1 MKTINS
7 FLGAKR
13 DLFSLSMLMLS
24 ICGFSQANIA
34 AWNFADWNPTKA
46 VITTAPVTI
55 KNANLTVSN
64 LTMGAGIN
72 TGASFFADDMFGGT
86 GTFTNA
92 KTLAEAINKNEYFE
106 FTLTPTSPKLLTV
119 NSIDACMMTY
129 GKIRTFALF
138 SSKNGF
144 AAANVIAT
152 ATTDATEYG
161 VPALNFPVTG
171 HADLSGAVKFRIYGY
186 GAASMEYAAYGIGS
200 RATAL
205 AYDLKVNGG
214 LFVTDVNPPTM
225 PGSLTA
231 ASVGATSLRLSWTAS
246 TDDNEVMGYD
256 VYNGTTL
263 LGSTT
268 TKLFYGVTGLTA
280 ETNYTFKVVAKDL
293 SGKQSTAATVS
304 VKTAVAGTA
313 GDVPKLPIGMNIPGL
328 TYYSTCLAYTDAMKM
343 SGDFMTW
350 YDGGPFDS
358 EKISQI
364 PVDANGYPTQIP
376 FSTSDGNQSYV
387 RKMLNSFYNG
397 TYVLT
402 FEGAGTIEI
411 GGITN
416 TKVNNNKYYIEFNGS
431 GDNVWL
437 NILAST
443 NGNNLRNFKL
453 VPLAYENSATYPTFT
468 PKFLEGLRPF
478 HAFRFMDWINTNQSA
493 IKTWDKRITKTYHTQ
508 AGFNG
513 GSYDHAIELANELD
527 VDAWVTVPYSA
538 DDNFITQTA
547 RLWRDGLRANRKV
560 YCEYANEI
568 WNWQFYVSTWV
579 AQNAVGHPNAYV
591 TTDLAALR
599 AAGKD
604 FPEMDAYMMA
614 RNFKLWA
621 PEFAANPK
629 RLVRVAAV
637 QHGWM
642 DNTRRVLVHLFD
654 VDGVGCDMVSPG
666 GYFNYSE
673 VDHNSWLARCGTASP
688 VTPDETIAAAS
699 AAFDTGEATW
709 TDETARFVNE
719 RGVGYVVYEGGQHMQ
734 PWAQG
739 EWCYNQAIYDAQ
751 LSPKMYD
758 MYMKNFRKMIEPEV
772 NCQLFMAFAYMGAR
786 QNKYGSWGHL
796 ENMAQI
802 GNPGGYMTIAP
813 KYQALLDANTPKGPG
828 LTTAVA
834 SQKVTANVLIL
845 YPNPAQ
851 NQLQLDFGSV
861 VTNASVSVVDLQ
873 GRSLMAFNLNVA
885 QKHSVDISSLSNG
898 VYLLRVINGNE
909 VVNNKPKI
917 VRHSNI

>member
-1 MKTINS
+1 MNTITS
-7 FLGAKR
+7 FPGVKR
-13 DLFSLSMLMLS
+13 YLISLSLLMLS
-24 ICGFSQANIA
+24 IGGFSQKNIA

-55 KNANLTVSN
+55 KHADLTVSN
-64 LTMGAGIN
+64 LTMGAGVSTN
-72 TGASFFADDMFGGT
+72 VSFFADDMFGGS
-86 GTFTNA
+86 GTYTNA
-92 KTLAEAINKNEYFE
+92 KTLAEAITKNEYFE
-106 FTLTPTSPKLLTV
+106 FTLTATSPKLLTV

-129 GKIRTFALF
+129 GKIRSFALF
-138 SSKNGF
+138 SSQNGF

-171 HADLSGAVKFRIYGY
+171 HVNLSGAIKFRIYGY
-186 GAASMEYAAYGIGS
+186 GAAVIEYAAYGIGS
-200 RATAL
+200 IASSL

-214 LFVTDVNPPTM
+214 LYVTDVNPPTM
-225 PGSLTA
+225 PGSLA
-231 ASVGATSLRLSWTAS
+231 ATSVGATSLRLSWTAS
-246 TDDNEVMGYD
+246 TDDNEVVGYD

-268 TKLFYGVTGLTA
+268 NKLFYGVTGLTA

-293 SGKQSTAATVS
+293 SGKQSTPATIS

-328 TYYSTCLAYTDAMKM
+328 TYYSTCLAYMDAMKM

-358 EKISQI
+358 EKISEI
-364 PVDANGYPTQIP
+364 PVDVNGYPTQIP
-376 FSTSDGNQSYV
+376 YTTSDGKQTKV
-387 RKMLNSFYNG
+387 RKMLNPFYSG
-397 TYVLT
+397 THVLT
-402 FEGAGTIEI
+402 FEGAGTVEI
-411 GGITN
+411 GGIAN

-437 NILAST
+437 NIIAST

-468 PKFLEGLRPF
+468 PKFLDGLRPF
-478 HAFRFMDWINTNQSA
+478 HAFRFMDWINTNQSV

-527 VDAWVTVPYSA
+527 VDAWATVPYSA

-547 RLWRDGLRANRKV
+547 RLWRDGLRANRKI

-591 TTDLAALR
+591 TSDLAALR

-604 FPEMDAYMMA
+604 FPEMDAYMIA
-614 RNFKLWA
+614 RNFKLWK
-621 PEFAANPK
+621 PEFTGANAA
-629 RLVRVAAV
+629 RLVRVAGV

-642 DNTRRVLVHLFD
+642 DNTRRILVHLFD
-654 VDGVGCDMVSPG
+654 VDGVGCDMVASG
-666 GYFNYSE
+666 GYFNYTE
-673 VDHNSWLARCGTASP
+673 ADHLSWLTRCGTSNP
-688 VTPDETIAAAS
+688 VTSNETIAAAS
-699 AAFDTGEATW
+699 DAYDTNEATW
-709 TDETARFVNE
+709 TDETAKFVNE

-734 PWAQG
+734 PYLQG
-739 EWCYNQAIYDAQ
+739 EWCYNQAVYDAQ

-786 QNKYGSWGHL
+786 ENKYGSWGHL
-796 ENMAQI
+796 ENMEQI
-802 GNPGGYMTIAP
+802 GNPGGYMIIAP
-813 KYQALLDANTPKGPG
+813 KYQALLDANTSKELGIIV
-828 LTTAVA
+828 TD
-834 SQKVTANVLIL
+834 QKVTTNLLSL

-851 NQLQLDFGSV
+851 DYLQLDLGV
-861 VTNASVSVVDLQ
+861 VANNASVSVIDLQ
-873 GRSLMAFNLNVA
+873 GRSLMNISLRNV
-885 QKHSVDISSLSNG
+885 QKHSLDISGLSNG
-898 VYLLRVINGNE
+898 VYLLKLINGQKVTNAKF
-909 VVNNKPKI
+909 VKK
-917 VRHSNI
+917 

>member
-72 TGASFFADDMFGGT
+72 TGASFFADDMFGGS
-86 GTFTNA
+86 GTNTNA
-92 KTLAEAINKNEYFE
+92 KTLAEAITKNEYFE

-246 TDDNEVMGYD
+246 TDDNEVAGYD

-263 LGSTT
+263 LGTT
-268 TKLFYGVTGLTA
+268 TKLFYSVSGLTA
-280 ETNYTFKVVAKDL
+280 LTNYTFKVVARDIVQK
-293 SGKQSTAATVS
+293 SSTPATVS
-304 VKTAVAGTA
+304 VKTAEPNTA
-313 GDVPKLPIGMNIPGL
+313 GDVPKLPIGMNVGGG
-328 TYYSTCLAYTDAMKM
+328 TYYSTCLVFTDAMKM
-343 SGDFMTW
+343 SGDFTTW
-350 YDGGPFDS
+350 YDGGPFNS
-358 EKISQI
+358 ERMSEM
-364 PVDANGYPTQIP
+364 PVDENGYPSEIP
-376 FSTSDGNQSYV
+376 YTTSDGKQTKV
-387 RKMLNSFYNG
+387 LKMLNSFYNG
-397 TYVLT
+397 RYVFT
-402 FEGAGTIEI
+402 FDGAGSLSI

-416 TKVNNNKYYIEFNGS
+416 TKVNNNKYYIDFDGS
-431 GDNVWL
+431 GDNVW
-437 NILAST
+437 ISITAST
-443 NGNNLRNFKL
+443 KGNHLKNFKL
-453 VPLAYENSATYPTFT
+453 LPLAYENNNNYPTFLS
-468 PKFLEGLRPF
+468 KFLDGLRPF
-478 HAFRFMDWINTNQSA
+478 HALRFMDWINTNGST
-493 IKTWDKRITKTYHTQ
+493 IKEWNKRITKTYHTQ
-508 AGFNG
+508 SGFDCA
-513 GSYDHAIELANELD
+513 SYDYAIELANELD
-527 VDAWVTVPYSA
+527 CDAWVTVPYMAS
-538 DDNFITQTA
+538 DDFITQAA
-547 RLWRDGLRANRKV
+547 RLWRDGLRPNRKV

-568 WNWQFYVSTWV
+568 WNWMFVVSNWI
-579 AQNAVGHPNAYV
+579 AGDNAAGHPNAYV
-591 TTDLAALR
+591 TTDLAAMT
-599 AAGKD
+599 AAGKG
-604 FPEMDAYMMA
+604 FPEKDAYMIA
-614 RNFKLWA
+614 RNFKLWT
-621 PEFAANPK
+621 PEFAGVNAK

-642 DNTRRVLVHLFD
+642 DNSRRILAHLFE
-654 VDGVGCDMVSPG
+654 VDGVGCDMLSPG
-666 GYFNYSE
+666 GYFNYTE
-673 VDHNSWLARCGTASP
+673 ADHNSWLTRCGTATP
-688 VTPDETIAAAS
+688 VTPDETLAAVEVAYD
-699 AAFDTGEATW
+699 AGEATW
-709 TDETARFVNE
+709 TDETAKYANDY
-719 RGVGYVVYEGGQHMQ
+719 GVGYAVYEGGQHMQ
-734 PWAQG
+734 PWMQG
-739 EWCYNQAIYDAQ
+739 EWCYNQAVYDAQ
-751 LSPKMYD
+751 ISPKMYE

-786 QNKYGSWGHL
+786 ENKYGSWGHL
-796 ENMAQI
+796 ENMAQV

-813 KYQALLDANTPKGPG
+813 KYQALLDANTPKDSGVPTYVAAAK
-828 LTTAVA
+828 TTANQL
-834 SQKVTANVLIL
+834 SL

-851 NQLQLDFGSV
+851 DHLQLDLGSKV
-861 VTNASVSVVDLQ
+861 ANATVAIVDLQ
-873 GRSLMAFNLNVA
+873 GCSVMAFTLNNV
-885 QKHSVDISSLSNG
+885 QKHSVDISSLNNG
-898 VYLLRVINGNE
+898 VYLLRVINGSK
-909 VVNNKPKI
+909 V
-917 VRHSNI
+917 SNTKFVKQ